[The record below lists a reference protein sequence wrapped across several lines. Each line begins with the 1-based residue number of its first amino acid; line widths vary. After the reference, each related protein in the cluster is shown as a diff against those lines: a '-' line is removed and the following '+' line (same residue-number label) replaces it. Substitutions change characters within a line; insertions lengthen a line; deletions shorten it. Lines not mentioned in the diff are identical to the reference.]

1 MEHGTEVPVSR
12 VGGGGVKEFAKVF
25 IETVSAAGSEGQS
38 DIRMNASL
46 RLQQQQQQQ
55 RVESLMKV
63 LLKVQLKEQ
72 PPPSLPCSRLAKQN
86 LLT

>member
-63 LLKVQLKEQ
+63 SLKSFPLLH
-72 PPPSLPCSRLAKQN
+72 CSRLAKQN

>member
-55 RVESLMKV
+55 QRVESLMKV

-72 PPPSLPCSRLAKQN
+72 PPPSPA
-86 LLT
+86 LLTTS

>member
-1 MEHGTEVPVSR
+1 MEHGTEVPASR
-12 VGGGGVKEFAKVF
+12 WRGGGGVKEFAKVF

-46 RLQQQQQQQ
+46 RLQQQHQ

-63 LLKVQLKEQ
+63 SLKVQLKEQ
-72 PPPSLPCSRLAKQN
+72 PPPPLLHCSRLAKQN